1 MSEATAA
8 DILSRIKPLLNKRV
22 GPYNSWNPVSRTH
35 IWQWCSAMGD
45 SNPLY
50 QDDAYRAQHSE
61 FSGEKAV
68 APPTMMQMWSMR
80 DVNGND
86 GPGST
91 TDNLY
96 EILTA
101 LEQEGYEGIMAVSYD
116 QTFHRYLEE
125 GDSAHHY
132 STIVD
137 ISDLKTTGM
146 GKGFFV
152 TQWAEFLDQNEE
164 LFAEAKI
171 TYFKYQTPKQQPGA
185 KQASAPGKINRIHP
199 VENHDHE
206 HFWQGLR
213 DGKLLIQKCDDCG
226 ELRHPP
232 QPMCEHCQS
241 IRWSTIESKG
251 KGTVYTYTV
260 MHYPEIPP
268 FDYPNAIV
276 LVDLEEGVRIVSQ
289 LIGTKPNDIH
299 IGMAV
304 EMKLTEVQEGMT
316 LPLFHAVDKA

>member
-1 MSEATAA
+1 MSDAA
-8 DILSRIKPLLNKRV
+8 AILERVKPMLNKRV
-22 GPYNSWNPVSRTH
+22 GPYNAWNPVSRTQ

-45 SNPLY
+45 HNPLY
-50 QDDAYRAQHSE
+50 LDDDYRTRNSE
-61 FSGEKAV
+61 FSAAT

-91 TDNLY
+91 SDNLF
-96 EILTA
+96 EILGVLDEA
-101 LEQEGYEGIMAVSYD
+101 GYEGVMAVSYD
-116 QTFHRYLEE
+116 QTFHRYLQE
-125 GDSAHHY
+125 GDHAKHY
-132 STIVD
+132 STIIS
-137 ISDLKTTGM
+137 ISDLKSTGI

-152 TQWAEFLDQNEE
+152 TQLAEFLDQNDE
-164 LFAEAKI
+164 LFAEARI

-185 KQASAPGKINRIHP
+185 AKPSAPGKINRIHP
-199 VENHDHE
+199 VENHDHA

-268 FDYPNAIV
+268 FDYPNAII
-276 LVDLEEGVRIVSQ
+276 LVELEEGVRIVSQ
-289 LIGTKPNDIH
+289 LIGTKPEDIA
-299 IGMAV
+299 IGMPVA
-304 EMKLTEVQEGMT
+304 MKLTEVQEGMT
-316 LPLFHAVDKA
+316 LPLFHTVQS

>member
-8 DILSRIKPLLNKRV
+8 EILEKVKPMLNQRV
-22 GPYNSWNPVSRTH
+22 GPYNSWNPVSRTQ

-45 SNPLY
+45 NNPLY
-50 QDDAYRAQHSE
+50 LDDEYRKNTE
-61 FSGEKAV
+61 FDAAT

-86 GPGST
+86 GPGSS
-91 TDNLY
+91 TDNMF
-96 EILTA
+96 EILTT
-101 LEQEGYEGIMAVSYD
+101 LEGFGYEGIMAVSYD
-116 QTFHRYLEE
+116 QTFHRYLQE
-125 GDSAHHY
+125 GDRAHHY
-132 STIVD
+132 STIVN
-137 ISDLKTTGM
+137 ISDLKTTGV
-146 GKGFFV
+146 GKGFFI
-152 TQWAEFLDQNEE
+152 TQLAEFMDQNDEK
-164 LFAEAKI
+164 FAEALI
-171 TYFKYQTPKQQPGA
+171 TYFKYQVPKKQPGA
-185 KQASAPGKINRIHP
+185 KKAPLGKINRIHP
-199 VENHDHE
+199 VENHDNA

-241 IRWSTIESKG
+241 LNWSTIESKG

-289 LIGTKPNDIH
+289 LIGTKPDDIE
-299 IGMAV
+299 IGMKV
-304 EMKLTEVQEGMT
+304 EMKLTEVQEDMT
-316 LPLFHAVDKA
+316 LPLFHAAK